1 MGVMGG
7 APFRRRILMG
17 VGGLIVLSV
26 LGSTLSLYRI
36 TQVNGALDRISK
48 HIQPMNRWL
57 VQLRADSD
65 TLKREWGRDSASPL
79 WVVEVMGTEI
89 ERLKPYIESGKAFD
103 SEAHAKA
110 WKDWLVGFSAQW
122 EKMRAELKAGTQN
135 RATFEEYV
143 SELEWAVGESD
154 RLGRLTLVDAE
165 RRVGDLKTGLQILLA
180 VIVGLSLLLLWF
192 GEHALRPLQDLIGWV
207 RQISEKGLAKEFK
220 SKIPALSLTRNDEVS
235 TLAWEFHRM
244 ATHLLEWEKQ
254 VESQS
259 ARLESQNKLLRELA
273 TLNRNILSS
282 MQSVLI
288 VTNLKGQI
296 TQSNPQALKWLGAL
310 ANDVLGHDL
319 TSVSMIQKFV
329 GTHLDEIP
337 TRIEPKEFEGKVLG
351 GSFHPLRHET
361 GEPCGWVLL
370 IEDFT
375 DQIEIQRRLQSA
387 EQLAAVARLSA
398 QVAHEVRNPLHSIGL
413 EAELVLDGLEK
424 SNSPLVRSSVQSILE
439 SVDRLE
445 NITQSYLRL
454 SKLSSGKIKSF
465 SMSEVAEVV
474 IAQYATVCE
483 KQKIDIDWNLS
494 QVSHHTISG
503 DFDSWVQA
511 LSNLMQ
517 NSIQAEASK
526 IEILGTKLESF
537 LEILWMDNGPGVP
550 ESVKEKLFQP
560 FVTSKAEGTGLGL
573 PLVQKVIHEAGGVI
587 EYEDRAS
594 GGACF
599 RMSIPLGR
607 VSS

>member
-1 MGVMGG
+1 
-7 APFRRRILMG
+7 MG

-36 TQVNGALDRISK
+36 TEVNSALDRISK
-48 HIQPMNRWL
+48 HLQPMSRWL
-57 VQLRADSD
+57 VQLKADSD
-65 TLKREWGRDSASPL
+65 TLKREWGRDSTSPI

-89 ERLKPYIESGKAFD
+89 ERLKPYIDSGKAFD
-103 SEAHAKA
+103 SPEHAQS
-110 WKDWLVGFSAQW
+110 WKDWLTRFTAQW
-122 EKMRAELKAGTQN
+122 EKMRTELKAGTQN
-135 RATFEEYV
+135 RATFEEVV
-143 SELEWAVGESD
+143 SELEWAVSESD
-154 RLGRLTLVDAE
+154 RLGRLTLLDAE
-165 RRVGDLKTGLQILLA
+165 RRVGDLRTGLQILLA

-192 GEHALRPLQDLIGWV
+192 GENALRPLQDLIGWV
-207 RQISEKGLAKEFK
+207 RQVSEKGLAKEFK

-288 VTNLKGQI
+288 VSNLKGQI
-296 TQSNPQALKWLGAL
+296 TQCNPQALTWLNASI
-310 ANDVLGHDL
+310 NDVLGQEL
-319 TSVSMIQKFV
+319 TSVPKIQAFL
-329 GTHLDEIP
+329 GSHIDEIP
-337 TRIEPKEFEGKVLG
+337 TRIEPKEFESKVLG

-375 DQIEIQRRLQSA
+375 DQIEIQKRLQAA

-413 EAELVLDGLEK
+413 EAELVLDGLER
-424 SNSPLVRSSVQSILE
+424 SNTPLVRSSVQSILQ

-445 NITQSYLRL
+445 NITQSYLRF

-465 SMSEVAEVV
+465 SLHEVVEIV
-474 IAQYATVCE
+474 IAQYATLCE
-483 KQKIDIDWNLS
+483 KEKIAIDWNLAA
-494 QVSHHTISG
+494 VSGQTLSG

-517 NSIQAEASK
+517 NSIQAGAKK
-526 IEILGTKLESF
+526 IEIKGAVKNAELE
-537 LEILWMDNGPGVP
+537 LLWIDNGSGVP
-550 ESVKEKLFQP
+550 ASVKDKLFQP
-560 FVTSKAEGTGLGL
+560 FVTSKASGTGLGL

-587 EYEDRAS
+587 EYRDQEQ

-599 RMSIPLGR
+599 RIAVPLKEMS
-607 VSS
+607 S